1 MNYED
6 MKDKETPIRR
16 KRGRPKKVVEDE
28 KNEEDVE
35 LKEGYKAME
44 EEHKQFAKLSAKAA
58 AEVVPDWQ
66 RDIDE
71 AIIEEKVEVK
81 IPEVKKVV
89 DNREK
94 ICRYYGTWIGLPGY
108 LQLPGV
114 GRIFPG
120 REIELSE
127 KLAQALKKS
136 PKNWR
141 IRTSYEYK

>member
-1 MNYED
+1 M
-6 MKDKETPIRR
+6 
-16 KRGRPKKVVEDE
+16 
-28 KNEEDVE
+28 
-35 LKEGYKAME
+35 
-44 EEHKQFAKLSAKAA
+44 S
-58 AEVVPDWQ
+58 
-66 RDIDE
+66 DE
-71 AIIEEKVEVK
+71 AIANDEAYQEIREDFKYIDHEAIEEEKEEEEKVIE
-81 IPEVKKVV
+81 KKEVV

-120 REIELSE
+120 REVELSE

-141 IRTSYEYK
+141 IRISYEYK